1 MRQGQKAPRTRTGG
15 LRARA
20 WWILRKNRSM
30 TLIELQ
36 NSICDGS
43 EKDPIANLRKW
54 LTRLVKAGVLAIK
67 RVDDGKLTSNGSY
80 SYTVI
85 KDLGPQAPLVRAK
98 GEVFDP
104 NSGTLIIPPTT
115 DAINRVSTTGGTT
128 DAVIDRL

>member
-20 WWILRKNRSM
+20 WWVLRKNRSM
-30 TLIELQ
+30 TLIDLQ
-36 NSICDGS
+36 SSICDGS

-54 LTRLVKAGVLAIK
+54 LTKLVAAGVVVIE

-85 KDLGPQAPLVRAK
+85 KDLGSKAPIVRAQ
-98 GEVFDP
+98 GGQVFDP
-104 NSGTLIIPPTT
+104 NSGTLIVETRLI
-115 DAINRVSTTGGTT
+115 ASVQATGGTS
-128 DAVIDRL
+128 DAVISRF